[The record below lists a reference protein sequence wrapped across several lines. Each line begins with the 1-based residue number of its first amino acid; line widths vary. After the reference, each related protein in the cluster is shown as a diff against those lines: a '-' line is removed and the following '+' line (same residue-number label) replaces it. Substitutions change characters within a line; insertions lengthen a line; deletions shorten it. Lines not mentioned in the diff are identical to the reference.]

1 MSWQFGP
8 QCEMTAR
15 DGGLGI
21 QRFGVLMD
29 GSSKAP
35 PLRRHAPPRFVNGSY
50 DVVIIMLGT
59 NDAHTVREH
68 DHVREVLPGYQ

>member
-1 MSWQFGP
+1 
-8 QCEMTAR
+8 MTAR
-15 DGGLGI
+15 DRGHGI
-21 QRFGVLMD
+21 QRFCVL
-29 GSSKAP
+29 GPNGRLFESAP
-35 PLRRHAPPRFVNGSY
+35 ARTPRPAPPRFVNGSY